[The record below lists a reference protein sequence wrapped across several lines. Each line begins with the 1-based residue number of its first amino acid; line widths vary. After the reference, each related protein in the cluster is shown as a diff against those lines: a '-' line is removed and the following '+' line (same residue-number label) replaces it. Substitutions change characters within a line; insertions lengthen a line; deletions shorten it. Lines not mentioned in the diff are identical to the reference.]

1 VQQRGE
7 AAREKTPHPIT
18 PSPLPSPLGRGK
30 RGRGVGLRGLVNMVK
45 ASRLLTPGNV
55 KLLLPPRQS
64 RGNSPMISRGKR
76 KVWKTVSH
84 GQENATIFLRI
95 FPMGRKIA
103 ACRALFGT
111 TVAHMSNGVGGN
123 GVRIRDTGYGAR
135 AAEECEWESWRGH
148 RRTGKGRSQDL
159 EVSLRKLQK
168 RRIVMCNF
176 RFLQTKCHVENK

>member
-1 VQQRGE
+1 M
-7 AAREKTPHPIT
+7 
-18 PSPLPSPLGRGK
+18 
-30 RGRGVGLRGLVNMVK
+30 RGLVNLVK

-95 FPMGRKIA
+95 FPVGRKIA
-103 ACRALFGT
+103 ACRQLFGT
-111 TVAHMSNGVGGN
+111 LVAHISDEATGN
-123 GVRIRDTGYGAR
+123 WIRDTGYGAR

-168 RRIVMCNF
+168 IRIVICNS